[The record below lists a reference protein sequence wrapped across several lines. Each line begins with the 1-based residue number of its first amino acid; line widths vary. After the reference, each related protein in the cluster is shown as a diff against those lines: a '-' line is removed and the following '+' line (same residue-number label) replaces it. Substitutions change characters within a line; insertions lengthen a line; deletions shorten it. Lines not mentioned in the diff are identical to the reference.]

1 MKVLTEVSQQKVINL
16 LTNLM
21 AASYQRFKATRE
33 EALLQM
39 EIGIGEGFSSAI
51 VIVRNAVEE
60 DGIFTEKHLDHIRC
74 AADCEESKII
84 RFEDADDYTR
94 IFWRHEAA
102 VLMTAYTLIQ
112 SRMTETQG

>member
-51 VIVRNAVEE
+51 VIINNDVEE

-84 RFEDADDYTR
+84 RSEDADDYTR
-94 IFWRHEAA
+94 VFWRHEAA
-102 VLMTAYTLIQ
+102 ALMTAYTLIQ
-112 SRMTETQG
+112 SYMTEEE